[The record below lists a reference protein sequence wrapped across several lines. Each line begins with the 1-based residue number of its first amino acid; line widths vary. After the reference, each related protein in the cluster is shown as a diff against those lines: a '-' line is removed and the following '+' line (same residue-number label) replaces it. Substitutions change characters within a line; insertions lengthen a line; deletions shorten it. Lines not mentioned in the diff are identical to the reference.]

1 MESVSSRHEGDL
13 RGSLRTFDPSQAVTV
28 EVAIDPDLADTPAV
42 QHTAWMLINLLA
54 RGEGIVDRIQL
65 HCPAKTEVQPRVV
78 PFGVATTFATRLV
91 EAGSSVGVVPVSDD
105 IGPVDRVIVIGRR
118 HPTRSIEATDLVAL
132 GAGWWGGI
140 TFGTSSAPA
149 GLMSVDVARS
159 EPFGPYIAACLAA
172 ADVFLRIRDPRRI
185 DATVGRHG
193 WNAWTAHSEP
203 APSQLGP
210 VVNNVALDSVGLAG
224 VGAVGAAWM
233 HTIWATP
240 SVTGRVMAVDAD
252 KEGVSTSNLNRGLL
266 FRREDLGHEKAATAA
281 AAAAGGVDWT
291 PVQGRFEDQHPRP
304 SLLIS
309 AVDTNTARDALQ
321 ATYPAQTLSA
331 STEDL
336 RAEVSVAGT
345 PGIGACLRCFNP
357 PERVVSDAELRDR
370 ARQAD
375 PSLAQGLAW
384 AIGTDFADIQRRL
397 TTPGCDAI
405 SDRML
410 AQLRNHYGDD
420 AAPARF
426 AVGFASA
433 MAGVLLA
440 VETLRLYID
449 PSSRPTGATARTTF
463 QFHRPDSPHNST
475 RPYLRDL
482 GCPKCAPGSAAL
494 APWHTKHENWSS
506 SAPSLR

>member
-13 RGSLRTFDPSQAVTV
+13 GGSLNAFDPSQAVTV

-54 RGEGIVDRIQL
+54 RGEGIVNRIQL
-65 HCPAKTEVQPRVV
+65 RCPTESVTQPRTV
-78 PFGVATTFATRLV
+78 PFGQATMLADRLL
-91 EAGSSVGVVPVSDD
+91 EAGSAIGVVPVSDST
-105 IGPVDRVIVIGRR
+105 GPVDRVIVIGRR
-118 HPTRSIEATDLVAL
+118 HPTRSIEAADMVAF
-132 GAGWWGGI
+132 GTGWWGGV
-140 TFGTSSAPA
+140 TSGASSTPTS
-149 GLMSVDVARS
+149 LMTVDIARN

-193 WNAWTAHSEP
+193 WNAWTAYSEP
-203 APSQLGP
+203 EPSQLGP
-210 VVNNVALDSVGLAG
+210 VVNNIDFDSVGLAG
-224 VGAVGAAWM
+224 VGAVGAACM

-240 SVTGRVMAVDAD
+240 GVTGRVMAVDAD
-252 KEGVSTSNLNRGLL
+252 KEGVSISNLNRGLL
-266 FRREDLGHEKAATAA
+266 FCLADLGAEKAATAA
-281 AAAAGGVDWT
+281 AAATGGVDWI
-291 PVQGRFEDQHPRP
+291 PAQGRFEDQHARP

-309 AVDTNTARDALQ
+309 AVDTNAARDALQ

-331 STEDL
+331 STQDL

-357 PERVVSDAELRDR
+357 PERVVSDAELRER
-370 ARQAD
+370 ARQAE
-375 PSLAQGLAW
+375 PALAQELAQ
-384 AIGTDFADIQRRL
+384 AIGTDFADVQRRL

-410 AQLRNHYGDD
+410 AQLRSHYGDA

-449 PSSRPTGATARTTF
+449 PSSRPTDATARTTF
-463 QFHRPDSPHNST
+463 QFHRPDSPLNST

-482 GCPKCAPGSAAL
+482 GCPKCAPGSPAL
-494 APWHTKHENWSS
+494 SPWRAKHENWS
-506 SAPSLR
+506 PTVQ